1 MDKNIYLDHNAT
13 SPLLPEAQTAMSD
26 AAEKSLGNPSS
37 PHWAGR
43 EAKILLEEARDSLA
57 KSLGAETREIIF
69 TSGGSES
76 NNAVLRQLSTA
87 SVKQH
92 LITSK
97 IEHPSVLETCRILD
111 KQPNIGLTEL
121 PVNSSGLI
129 DPESL
134 IKNIN
139 PQTSLISL
147 MTANNETGC
156 LQPIEE
162 LSQIAREHEIAFH
175 TDLVQASGKIKIDLN
190 KSGLDFA
197 SVTSHKLGGPRG
209 IGLLYARQGV
219 AFDSIITGGKQERV
233 RRAGTENVTLAV
245 GFAKALKW
253 YQENQDR
260 LQTKFSNFREK
271 VLGRVKTIDGFF
283 LNTNLDHS
291 LQHTFN
297 FGFSGISAE
306 SLLISLDLD
315 GVAVSTGS
323 ACSSGA
329 MEASHVL
336 LAMGRSR
343 AEAKSSLRVSWGWS
357 TTADEIDYFLERL
370 THHIQRL
377 QQKRANQNL
386 IK

>member
-1 MDKNIYLDHNAT
+1 
-13 SPLLPEAQTAMSD
+13 
-26 AAEKSLGNPSS
+26 
-37 PHWAGR
+37 
-43 EAKILLEEARDSLA
+43 
-57 KSLGAETREIIF
+57 
-69 TSGGSES
+69 
-76 NNAVLRQLSTA
+76 
-87 SVKQH
+87 
-92 LITSK
+92 
-97 IEHPSVLETCRILD
+97 
-111 KQPNIGLTEL
+111 
-121 PVNSSGLI
+121 LI

-134 IKNIN
+134 KKGIRS
-139 PQTSLISL
+139 QTSLISL

-156 LQPIEE
+156 LQPLEE

-175 TDLVQASGKIKIDLN
+175 TDLVQASGKIKYDLN
-190 KSGLDFA
+190 TSGVDFA

-209 IGLLYARQGV
+209 IGLLYARQGT
-219 AFDSIITGGKQERV
+219 AFESLITGGKQERI
-233 RRAGTENVTLAV
+233 RRAGTENVTLAL
-245 GFAKALKW
+245 GFAKALEW
-253 YQENQDR
+253 YLENQDR
-260 LQTKFSNFREK
+260 LQTQYSHFREK
-271 VLGRVKTIDGFF
+271 VLGRINTIDGFF

-377 QQKRANQNL
+377 QQKQAN
-386 IK
+386 

>member
-1 MDKNIYLDHNAT
+1 MEKNIYLDHNAT

-57 KSLGAETREIIF
+57 KSLGAEPREIIF

-87 SVKQH
+87 SGKQH

-97 IEHPSVLETCRILD
+97 IEHPSVLETCRILA

-121 PVNSSGLI
+121 LVDSSGLI

-134 IKNIN
+134 KKGILS
-139 PQTSLISL
+139 QTSLISL

-175 TDLVQASGKIKIDLN
+175 TDLVQASGKIKYDLN
-190 KSGLDFA
+190 KSGVDFA

-209 IGLLYARQGV
+209 IGLLYARKGT
-219 AFDSIITGGKQERV
+219 AFDSLITGGKQERV

-245 GFAKALKW
+245 GFAKALEW
-253 YQENQDR
+253 YLENQDR
-260 LQTKFSNFREK
+260 LQTKFSNFRKK

-377 QQKRANQNL
+377 QQKQAN
-386 IK
+386 

>member
-1 MDKNIYLDHNAT
+1 MIDNNIYLDHNAT
-13 SPLLPEAQTAMSD
+13 SPLLPAVQTAINE

-43 EAKILLEEARDSLA
+43 EAKILLEEARNSLA
-57 KSLGAETREIIF
+57 KSLGTEPREIIF

-87 SVKQH
+87 S
-92 LITSK
+92 
-97 IEHPSVLETCRILD
+97 
-111 KQPNIGLTEL
+111 
-121 PVNSSGLI
+121 
-129 DPESL
+129 
-134 IKNIN
+134 
-139 PQTSLISL
+139 
-147 MTANNETGC
+147 
-156 LQPIEE
+156 
-162 LSQIAREHEIAFH
+162 
-175 TDLVQASGKIKIDLN
+175 GKIKFDLN
-190 KSGLDFA
+190 TSGVDFA

-209 IGLLYARQGV
+209 IGLLYARQGA
-219 AFDSIITGGKQERV
+219 AFESLITGGKQERV

-245 GFAKALKW
+245 GFAKALEW
-253 YQENQDR
+253 YLENQDR
-260 LQTKFSNFREK
+260 LQTQYSHFREK
-271 VLGRVKTIDGFF
+271 VLGRINTIDGFF

-306 SLLISLDLD
+306 SILISLDLD

-336 LAMGRSR
+336 LAMRRSR

-377 QQKRANQNL
+377 QQKQAN
-386 IK
+386 

>member
-13 SPLLPEAQTAMSD
+13 SPLLPNAQTAMSD
-26 AAEKSLGNPSS
+26 ASEKSLGNPSS

-43 EAKILLEEARDSLA
+43 ESKLLLEEARYSLA
-57 KSLGAETREIIF
+57 KSLGAEPREIIF

-76 NNAVLRQLSTA
+76 NNAVLRQLSA
-87 SVKQH
+87 VSGKQH

-97 IEHPSVLETCRILD
+97 IEHTSILETCRILA

-121 PVNSSGLI
+121 PVDSSGLI

-134 IKNIN
+134 KKCIRS
-139 PQTSLISL
+139 QTSLISL

-156 LQPIEE
+156 LQPIKE
-162 LSQIAREHEIAFH
+162 LSQIASEHEIIFH
-175 TDLVQASGKIKIDLN
+175 TDLVQASGKIKYDLHT
-190 KSGLDFA
+190 SGIDFA

-209 IGLLYARQGV
+209 IGLIYARKGT
-219 AFDSIITGGKQERV
+219 AFDSLITGGKQERI

-245 GFAKALKW
+245 GFAKALEW
-253 YQENQDR
+253 YLENQER
-260 LQTKFSNFREK
+260 LQKQYSHFRK
-271 VLGRVKTIDGFF
+271 NVLGQINKIDGFF

-297 FGFSGISAE
+297 FGFRGISAE

-357 TTADEIDYFLERL
+357 TTEDEIDYFLERL

-377 QQKRANQNL
+377 QKKQTN
-386 IK
+386 

>member
-1 MDKNIYLDHNAT
+1 MDKNIYLYHNAT
-13 SPLLPEAQTAMSD
+13 SPLLPEVQTAMNE

-57 KSLGAETREIIF
+57 KSLGTEPREIIF

-76 NNAVLRQLSTA
+76 NNAVLRQLSAA
-87 SVKQH
+87 SGKQH
-92 LITSK
+92 LITST
-97 IEHPSVLETCRILD
+97 IEHPSVLETSRILA

-121 PVNSSGLI
+121 PVDSSGLI

-134 IKNIN
+134 IKGIRS
-139 PQTSLISL
+139 QTSLISL

-175 TDLVQASGKIKIDLN
+175 TDLVQASGKIKFDLN
-190 KSGLDFA
+190 TSGVDFA

-209 IGLLYARQGV
+209 IGLLYARQGA
-219 AFDSIITGGKQERV
+219 AFESLITGGKQERI
-233 RRAGTENVTLAV
+233 RRAGTENVTLAL
-245 GFAKALKW
+245 GFAKALEW
-253 YQENQDR
+253 YLENQDR
-260 LQTKFSNFREK
+260 LQTQYSHFREK
-271 VLGRVKTIDGFF
+271 VLGRINTIDGFF

-377 QQKRANQNL
+377 QQKQAN
-386 IK
+386 